1 MMTQIENITIKN
13 YNNTNMKHISF
24 PSIEQFRNVVG
35 SVNRQYNFVGLD
47 ENGEAIYDSSLPK
60 PVLTFKGTVKL
71 HGTNAGVCFNDV
83 DGMWYQS
90 RENIITPEKDNAG
103 FAFFADANKQQFAS
117 MFAKIA
123 ERSNIDTT
131 KNTISIYGEW
141 CGGNIQKGVAICNLP
156 KSFFIFGVKVT
167 PHHIEGVEKQPS
179 AYWVD
184 YTDLKNNE
192 AKIYNIDDFETYSLD
207 IDFNMPELVQNKLG
221 ELTLAVEEECP
232 VGKAFGFSGIGEG
245 IVWSC
250 ELKGNVHRFKVKG
263 EKHSSSKVKKLAS
276 VDTEKITSIKE
287 FVDYAVTESRFNQ
300 AIEKIFPNNEPVD
313 VKKLGEVIKWVV
325 NDIIK
330 EETDTLVQN
339 NLEPKDIGK
348 YVSNK
353 VREMFFKLPV

>member
-1 MMTQIENITIKN
+1 MK
-13 YNNTNMKHISF
+13 KHISF
-24 PSIEQFRNVVG
+24 PSIEQFRNVIAG
-35 SVNRQYNFVGLD
+35 INRQYNFVGLD
-47 ENGEAIYDSSLPK
+47 ENGEAIYDSTLPK

-71 HGTNAGVCFNDV
+71 HGTNAGVCFNDL
-83 DGMWYQS
+83 DGLWYQS

-103 FAFFADANKQQFAS
+103 FAFFADANKEQFAS

-192 AKIYNIDDFETYSLD
+192 AKIYNIDDFETYSMD

-221 ELTLAVEEECP
+221 ELTLSVEEECP
-232 VGKAFGFSGIGEG
+232 VVKAFGFSGIGEG

-250 ELKGNVHRFKVKG
+250 ELKGNIHRFKVKG

-313 VKKLGEVIKWVV
+313 VKKLGDVMRWVV